1 MQTVELDTRSAPVK
15 WWAARDARIRSYAN
29 STLYTETEKIRAE
42 RMRGALELCY
52 MHSGVHVNFRQRFVA
67 VKVDGAEVKRRG
79 DLRLLEQDWANEG
92 ITKRASA
99 QGIIYRIPRG

>member
-1 MQTVELDTRSAPVK
+1 MQTRELETQSAPVK

-29 STLYTETEKIRAE
+29 STLFTEAEKLRAE

-52 MHSGVHVNFRQRFVA
+52 INSGVHINYRQRFVA

-92 ITKRASA
+92 ITKRVSA
-99 QGIIYRIPRG
+99 QGVIYRIPRG